1 MTTPVKVVAGPE
13 EKQLLLKQI
22 PALKGKKILI
32 IGDVGL
38 DEYVMGEVRR
48 ISPEAPVPVLEVN
61 EEDMRL
67 GLAAN
72 VAQNVASLGG
82 YPMMV
87 SVVGEDTGA
96 NLLKELSIK
105 NGVSWDYMI
114 VDKAR
119 PTTRKTRVM
128 AKHHH
133 LVRVDYE

>member
-1 MTTPVKVVAGPE
+1 MTTPVQAQVGPS
-13 EKQLLLKQI
+13 EKQLLINQI

-38 DEYVMGEVRR
+38 DEYVMGQVRR
-48 ISPEAPVPVLEVN
+48 ISPEAPVPVLEVE

-82 YPMMV
+82 VPMLV

-96 NLLKELSIK
+96 ELLKDLCIK
-105 NGVSWDYMI
+105 NGVAWDYMI
-114 VDKAR
+114 D
-119 PTTRKTRVM
+119 RKSV
-128 AKHHH
+128 
-133 LVRVDYE
+133 V